1 MSYGINHQVPVKAP
15 PGRRLRGFDRD
26 REAHFVVDVRS
37 GGRTQGQLD
46 SHPAGEAATELSS
59 RRKLSALRIL
69 KR

>member
-15 PGRRLRGFDRD
+15 PEHVCVVLTETGKLTLRWTC
-26 REAHFVVDVRS
+26 ES
-37 GGRTQGQLD
+37 GGRAQGQLD
-46 SHPAGEAATELSS
+46 SHPAGEAATEHRS